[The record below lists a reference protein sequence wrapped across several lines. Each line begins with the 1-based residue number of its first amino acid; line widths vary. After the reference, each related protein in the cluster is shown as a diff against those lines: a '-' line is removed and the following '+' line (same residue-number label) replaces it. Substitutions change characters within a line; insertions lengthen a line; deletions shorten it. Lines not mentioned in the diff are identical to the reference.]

1 MKSKKLTK
9 YSALGLSLI
18 VLSAIITS
26 GAVFTYLFSGTIT
39 ANADVLMEYDQGSG
53 WENAEDLTVDIT
65 TSTIVAGETET
76 WKHDIQCSS
85 NLNTGLYAHVTF
97 SYDGS
102 TNGDM
107 EGTNLYV
114 YVDDG
119 TTNTPVLEIIDGVDQ
134 ALTNEYTFEGG
145 DTADVFI
152 KIVAD
157 DNLMEG
163 AYDWDYSTTVNVDN
177 IAP

>member
-9 YSALGLSLI
+9 ITAVGLILI
-18 VLSAIITS
+18 VASAIITS

-76 WKHDIQCSS
+76 WKHELQCSN
-85 NLNTGLYAHVTF
+85 NLDSPLQATITF

-102 TNGDM
+102 INADM

-119 TTNTPVLEIIDGVDQ
+119 TTNTTVLEVIDGIDQ
-134 ALTNEYTFEGG
+134 SMTNTYSLDGG

-163 AYDWDYSTTVNVDN
+163 AYDWDYSTTVSV
-177 IAP
+177 AP